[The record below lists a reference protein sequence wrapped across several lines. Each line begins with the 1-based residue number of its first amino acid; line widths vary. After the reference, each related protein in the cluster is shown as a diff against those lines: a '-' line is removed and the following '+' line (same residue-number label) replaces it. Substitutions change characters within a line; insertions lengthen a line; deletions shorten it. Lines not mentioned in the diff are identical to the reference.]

1 MTTDHDSSPDQSPRW
16 RNRILGDPDD
26 TSESEL
32 PDPPPFFPCSG
43 SQEFPGWYALG
54 TTGEQD
60 VQRPFRSDALTIQ
73 MLPIFLPP
81 RDSHSFNDWANIS
94 LETACTPLPVTQN
107 PFRAIVPSFW
117 VCSTAATRVAP
128 QDISTQRLIVYLMRA
143 WMDSMELVWDVSPD
157 FLTRWSP
164 QYRVLT
170 VYPLVSTLLT
180 TNATSASSHSIAD
193 RAYRPVV
200 TALQDAYTSTQIST
214 LDLTPLLC
222 FITGQY
228 FSSSFPNPDKYP
240 SNTFSLLTPRTLS
253 SQQCELILRIAR
265 RWQSHIPHHDRDRP
279 ASEIARHFID
289 AWYASPEPSTS
300 SGYAPPTSRA
310 RSHQRVNGS
319 MIHLRPMSLDSSEA
333 SFAGL
338 IPFLISLLHVQ
349 RPTAAD
355 ERRMTQSPSFFY
367 WLRYHLGC
375 PWSAYNGHPLNGNNT
390 DCPRMTSPTRAH
402 VVCGHCSF
410 HTRSNVRCGSFTE
423 FHIPLAPS
431 QDTYAR
437 S

>member
-1 MTTDHDSSPDQSPRW
+1 
-16 RNRILGDPDD
+16 
-26 TSESEL
+26 
-32 PDPPPFFPCSG
+32 
-43 SQEFPGWYALG
+43 
-54 TTGEQD
+54 
-60 VQRPFRSDALTIQ
+60 
-73 MLPIFLPP
+73 
-81 RDSHSFNDWANIS
+81 
-94 LETACTPLPVTQN
+94 
-107 PFRAIVPSFW
+107 
-117 VCSTAATRVAP
+117 
-128 QDISTQRLIVYLMRA
+128 
-143 WMDSMELVWDVSPD
+143 MELVWDVSPD

-180 TNATSASSHSIAD
+180 TDATSASSHSIAD

-214 LDLTPLLC
+214 LDLIPLLC

-253 SQQCELILRIAR
+253 SQQCELILRIAC

-279 ASEIARHFID
+279 ASKIARHFID

-300 SGYAPPTSRA
+300 SGYAPPTTRA

-375 PWSAYNGHPLNGNNT
+375 PWSAYNGHPLNSNNT

-402 VVCGHCSF
+402 VVCGHFSF
-410 HTRSNVRCGSFTE
+410 HTRFNVRCGSFTE
-423 FHIPLAPS
+423 FHIPLAPIKIRTPAPDLPYPIYLS
-431 QDTYAR
+431 PECLTFPLRPPMSNTERHHSLLGGGCCRKGAMREEMILPLSRPRRLR
-437 S
+437 SYVSRNHRPSSETNGSGRRKPRNGT